1 MTATRKFNWS
11 VPTKPAEDD
20 GERSALFAL
29 GSPEDIAAIVRKG
42 ISAGLLVPR
51 KAPAKAVSVPLAKR
65 DRPPERA
72 LRGEAEG
79 QVRQMWIRTQ
89 RGESAREIAVALKV
103 SIASVR
109 RLVAEIRKGERAL
122 PRPTATE
129 QVRRH

>member
-11 VPTKPAEDD
+11 VPTKPSEDD